1 MYFHKTPRILRAI
14 AQEFTWSFPRDNKI
28 VYLTFDDGPTA
39 VITEKTLAILE
50 QFQAKATF
58 FCIGKNVLHHPTIF
72 QKIQQEGHH
81 IGNHTFQHLDG
92 WKTGYIQYIRNTL
105 QAKSIIPSSLFRPPY
120 GHITRTQTKALKKHF
135 QLIMW
140 DVLSGD
146 FDAKMSVEKCV
157 EKVLESVRPG
167 SIVVFHDSMKASP
180 IMLRALPIILTQL
193 QTEGYQFLP
202 IPYSNVR

>member
-14 AQEFTWSFPRDNKI
+14 AQEFTWSLPQEKKI

-58 FCIGKNVLHHPTIF
+58 FCIGKNVLHHPAIF
-72 QKIQQEGHH
+72 EKIQQEGHH

-92 WKTGYIQYIRNTL
+92 WKTGYVQYIRNTL
-105 QAKSIIPSSLFRPPY
+105 QAKSVIPTSLFRPPY

-157 EKVLESVRPG
+157 EKVMQSVRPG

-180 IMLRALPIILTQL
+180 IMLQALPIILTQL